1 MLEARLKLGQS
12 AFPEQ
17 APAGPTLEE
26 YYKKFEK
33 NYFKAAVRPTTRE
46 SYETNFRLS
55 YPSGAWKRLGGSRYA
70 GWIGFS
76 AFITDHETVS
86 LYDIGHLRIE
96 SPRLFQLTFKILQSV
111 SFIWLK
117 IEFVAVVSIRAIE
130 KQYSS
135 FDSVGFLRKGINF
148 FDRCNGYLQIIVAW
162 NTFKFGDILVDTAGN
177 PFCFLNILED
187 FFHSR
192 IENEPAIQVWVQVTQ
207 INHGVLLWLFH

>member
-86 LYDIGHLRIE
+86 VMIRSL
-96 SPRLFQLTFKILQSV
+96 RLFRLTFKILQSV

-130 KQYSS
+130 QQCSS
-135 FDSVGFLRKGINF
+135 FDSVGFWRKGINF

-187 FFHSR
+187 FFHRR
-192 IENEPAIQVWVQVTQ
+192 IENEPAIQVCVQVTQ
-207 INHGVLLWLFH
+207 INHGVLL